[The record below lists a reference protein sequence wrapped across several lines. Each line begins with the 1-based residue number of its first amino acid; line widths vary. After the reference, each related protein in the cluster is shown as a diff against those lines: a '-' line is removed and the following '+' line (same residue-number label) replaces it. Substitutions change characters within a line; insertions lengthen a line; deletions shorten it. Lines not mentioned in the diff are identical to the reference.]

1 VSRFKV
7 NEIRSAEIYRVCAVS
22 TGRWEVYEES
32 LSRPVASFS
41 DKAAALNYA
50 MCLARGRVAWHLL
63 LRSGD
68 EQPGILR
75 GANDTSPVH
84 ASH

>member
-1 VSRFKV
+1 M
-7 NEIRSAEIYRVCAVS
+7 NEITSAEIYRVCAVS
-22 TGRWEVYEES
+22 NDRWDVYQEPRH
-32 LSRPVASFS
+32 RPVASFN

-63 LRSGD
+63 LK
-68 EQPGILR
+68 PGEGR
-75 GANDTSPVH
+75 PEVAPASNETAAVV

>member
-1 VSRFKV
+1 MMDVK
-7 NEIRSAEIYRVCAVS
+7 NAEIYRVCAVA
-22 TGRWEVYEES
+22 TDRWDVYQEPR
-32 LSRPVASFS
+32 SRPVASFH

-63 LRSGD
+63 LR
-68 EQPGILR
+68 PGETQHDL
-75 GANDTSPVH
+75 ASASNETAPAA